1 MENRE
6 GKTEQKEEIP
16 VIIGKISIMR
26 HGKTEYTNQYPDITE
41 DGFAK
46 IIENGKYLKEKVDKD
61 KEDVLFVSSPAVRA
75 RGTLDI
81 LKGAMNEE
89 ASEPRVL
96 KSMRSTEIRDH
107 KEAMKMV
114 DSVIGPE
121 KDIPKFDR
129 YYATNDALENSPDIW
144 QPRSEVES
152 RFFTALEYA
161 IRSFRKY
168 NENNYSE
175 TVSKTPHLIAVS
187 HFEFLNHFVA
197 EVFGLDLEK
206 DDLLK
211 FAEMIELTIFE
222 SIDDEEAISIK
233 VIFRGQERDII
244 FDRKSRSIKI
254 IK

>member
-6 GKTEQKEEIP
+6 GKNEQKEEIP

-144 QPRSEVES
+144 QPRSEVEG

-161 IRSFRKY
+161 IRSFMKY

-175 TVSKTPHLIAVS
+175 TVPKIPHLIAVS

-206 DDLLK
+206 NDLLK

-222 SIDDEEAISIK
+222 KAEGDD
-233 VIFRGQERDII
+233 VIPIAVDFRGQKKNIVFNRNTRTITI
-244 FDRKSRSIKI
+244 M
-254 IK
+254 